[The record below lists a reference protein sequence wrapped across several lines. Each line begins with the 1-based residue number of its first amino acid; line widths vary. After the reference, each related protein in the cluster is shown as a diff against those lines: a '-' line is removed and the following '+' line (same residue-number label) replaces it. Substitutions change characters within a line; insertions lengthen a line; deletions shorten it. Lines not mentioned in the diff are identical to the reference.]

1 MSIDERDDYSIII
14 GVKDEELANP
24 VIESLKPLKTIVMI
38 GNNAPSFSKVVN
50 DAILKCP
57 TDIFIFCSHRVRPTK
72 KDIQTLLNRIDEGH
86 GLVTLYRLACFG
98 FKKELIKR
106 IGFFD
111 ERYLIGG
118 WEDDD
123 FNIRLKEADISYYE
137 DESIKYIKG
146 ESLWKHQDDKPKQSQ
161 IHYKKKWIRDNLLG
175 CICRTMGETTNYN
188 IGKSDNKI
196 IFKKWDDSVIKDFS
210 AWMRGYRM
218 TKYKNYVCNKKIL
231 IFGGTG
237 SLGKKLVETY
247 GKQNDIYIFSR
258 DENKHWNMC
267 LYYNNLNFILGDIRD
282 SKSVKDAILR
292 ISPDII
298 IIASAL
304 KHIDRCEYEVE
315 QTYMTNSMGTMN
327 VLDTVKMNYKDL
339 VNLYSVVFISTDK
352 ACYPI
357 NTYGMSKAL
366 SEKMVIETAYKLQN
380 ISSIRFMNVRYG
392 NVLNSRGSII
402 ETLDNIGKSIIP
414 QYKLNDPNMTRFIMT
429 QEDSV
434 RLINYAIEEGESGDI
449 LIPKLISMSIKDMIE
464 LYADKYNKKI
474 VPGKIRP
481 GEKIHEDLVNEYES
495 LRCIDNNK
503 YFIIK
508 PPYKTYRNDKS
519 FKYISYSSIISKERL
534 HEYLIKLN
542 LI

>member
-1 MSIDERDDYSIII
+1 MSIDEREDYTITIC
-14 GVKDEELANP
+14 VKNEELAIP
-24 VIESLKPLKTIVMI
+24 VMESLKPLKTIVMI
-38 GNNAPSFSKVVN
+38 GNNAPSFSKLVN
-50 DAILKCP
+50 DAILRCP

-72 KDIQTLLNRIDEGH
+72 NDIQTLLNRIDEGH

-111 ERYLIGG
+111 ERFLIGG

-137 DESIKYIKG
+137 DESIEYING
-146 ESLWKHQDDKPKQSQ
+146 VSLWKHPENKPKQSQ
-161 IHYKKKWIRDNLLG
+161 IHYKKKWIVDPILG
-175 CICRTMGETTNYN
+175 SICRTMSETTNYN
-188 IGKSDNKI
+188 IGESDNKI
-196 IFKKWDDSVIKDFS
+196 VFKKWEDSIIKDVS
-210 AWMRGYRM
+210 AWMIGYKM
-218 TKYKNYVCNKKIL
+218 TEYKKFVCNKKIL

-237 SLGKKLVETY
+237 SLGKKLVEVY
-247 GKQNDIYIFSR
+247 GKRNDIYIFSR

-282 SKSVKDAILR
+282 SKRVKDAILR
-292 ISPDII
+292 TSPDII

-339 VNLYSVVFISTDK
+339 VNLDSVVFISTDK

-380 ISSIRFMNVRYG
+380 TSSIRFMNVRYG

-402 ETLDNIGKSIIP
+402 EAMDNIGKSIIP
-414 QYKLNDPNMTRFIMT
+414 EYKLNDVNMTRFIMT

-434 RLINYAIEEGESGDI
+434 RLINYAIEEGESGDT
-449 LIPKLISMSIKDMIE
+449 LIPKVLSASIKDMIE
-464 LYADKYNKKI
+464 LYADKYSKRI
-474 VPGKIRP
+474 VPGKIRA

-495 LRCIDNNK
+495 LRSIDNNK

-508 PPYKTYRNDKS
+508 PPYKNYKNDTS
-519 FKYISYSSIISKERL
+519 FKYISYSSIISKEHL
-534 HEYLIKLN
+534 HEYLSKLN